1 VVSPQQDLETVERL
15 LASDPAAWERFTR
28 EVQPQLLRAAA
39 SIAREAAED
48 VVQRVFAALLENDR
62 KLLRSF
68 QGRSSLSTWLIGI
81 TRHQALSTVR
91 REKARDLP
99 TPPAAAPG
107 PLEELLRVESEEQVA
122 AALDSLPPR
131 ERLLLMLHYRDGLPY
146 AEIAGFLGVSP
157 NSVSP
162 LLERARNRF
171 KANM

>member
-1 VVSPQQDLETVERL
+1 M
-15 LASDPAAWERFTR
+15 
-28 EVQPQLLRAAA
+28 QPLIVRAAA
-39 SIAREAAED
+39 SIVRDAAED
-48 VVQRVFAALLENDR
+48 VAQKVFAALLENDR
-62 KLLRSF
+62 KLLRTF

-81 TRHQALSTVR
+81 TRHQALSTLR

-107 PLEELLRVESEEQVA
+107 PLEQLLHAESQAQVT
-122 AALDSLPPR
+122 AALDALPPR
-131 ERLLLMLHYRDGLPY
+131 ERLILMLHYRDGLPY
-146 AEIAGFLGVSP
+146 AEIAAFLGVTP